1 MMDDILT
8 IKELADYLKLNEKTT
23 YRLVLNGDIP
33 GFKIGGSWRFER
45 TEIEKWIER
54 QLEKQARLG
63 SKSA

>member
-1 MMDDILT
+1 MIDDILT

-23 YRLVLNGDIP
+23 YRLVLKGDIP
-33 GFKIGGSWRFER
+33 GFKIRGSWRFER

>member
-1 MMDDILT
+1 MIDDILT

-23 YRLVLNGDIP
+23 YRLVSKGDIP
-33 GFKIGGSWRFER
+33 GFKIGGLGRFER